1 MKTYLL
7 SFALILLL
15 FPMQGGHAKPGK
27 KQTND
32 PEANFE
38 QLWQIFNKRYAFFK
52 LRNVDWAQQ
61 YKIFRPKVTKDTTE
75 KELFGIFCEM
85 LAPLKDGH
93 VNLKAKGADGFKG
106 KFNAEDTP
114 HFYKEFTSQRLVDE
128 LFALSEKNLSQKGF
142 GAAKDDTILF
152 RYAQS
157 DTLGYLRVL
166 EFEGLSKKK
175 ADKALDRILDAFDGL
190 DGLIVDIRDNPG
202 GTDAMVYQIAGRFVD
217 KERVGHHRRTK
228 IGPGEEEFSEVKTR
242 MMKPLGKKQF
252 TKPIVLLT
260 NDTSFSAA
268 DVFSMVMKELPHVHV
283 IGDHTNGIFSNMFEA
298 KLPNGWKYTFSF
310 QRYYSAAMVCFEA
323 KGIPVH
329 QEALNRKE
337 DLDKGV
343 DPVIRAALEYLAK
356 QTQKK

>member
-1 MKTYLL
+1 MKAFRASIALL
-7 SFALILLL
+7 VL
-15 FPMQGGHAKPGK
+15 FVGASLQAKPAK
-27 KQTND
+27 KQSND
-32 PEANFE
+32 PEFNFE
-38 QLWQIFNKRYAFFK
+38 NLWQTFNKRYAFFE
-52 LRNVDWAQQ
+52 LRGVDWQRQ
-61 YKIFRPKVTKDTTE
+61 YKIFRPKVTKETTD
-75 KELFGIFCEM
+75 KELFEIFCAM

-93 VNLKAKGADGFKG
+93 VNLKAKGVDGFKG
-106 KFNAEDTP
+106 KYNPEDTP
-114 HFYKEFTSQRLVDE
+114 DFYKEFSSDRSVKE
-128 LFALSEKNLSQKGF
+128 LFALSENNLEQKGF
-142 GAAKDDTILF
+142 GPAKDDTTLF
-152 RYAQS
+152 RHAKS
-157 DTLGYLRVL
+157 KKLGYLRVL
-166 EFEGLSKKK
+166 EFEGLSRKK
-175 ADKALDRILDAFDGL
+175 ADAALNRIMNAFDGL

-228 IGPGEEEFSEVKTR
+228 TGPGEEDFSEVKTR
-242 MMKPLGKKQF
+242 MLKPLGKKQF
-252 TKPIVLLT
+252 TKPVVLLT